1 MKVIMGKKQA
11 TILTPDDLNTNKAHI
26 PNSWKQVRGTLE
38 NADIDPVEYQK
49 EVRSEQTFAR

>member
-1 MKVIMGKKQA
+1 MGKKQA

-26 PNSWKQVRGTLE
+26 PESWKQVRGTLE

-49 EVRSEQTFAR
+49 EVRSEWGDRLAD